1 MDTTRS
7 ECGVAYRW
15 MVLAIAMIVCLAIAM
30 GAVLWWNSPSV
41 RWKYR
46 GEVVQFGH
54 WYTQELY
61 YEYALIEY
69 SLKLYKCRHGDYPKS
84 IEEWTS
90 DDPRVTG
97 LLFEP
102 LTYGAGTVTVHLRA
116 LESQDR
122 LLLVEEPG
130 FLIEFE
136 DHAAEPEDG
145 LTPWKSGTGLFND
158 FQLGDYTEEDVRA
171 SVLFEQA
178 ATGAGGEP

>member
-7 ECGVAYRW
+7 KRGVAYRW
-15 MVLAIAMIVCLAIAM
+15 MALAITMIVCLTIAL
-30 GAVLWWNSPSV
+30 GAVVWWNSPSV

-46 GEVVQFGH
+46 GEVAQFDH
-54 WYTQELY
+54 RYTQELY
-61 YEYALIEY
+61 YHYALIEY
-69 SLKLYKCRHGDYPKS
+69 SLKLYKCRHGGYPKS

-130 FLIEFE
+130 FLIEYE
-136 DHAAEPEDG
+136 DHVAEPEGG
-145 LTPWKSGTGLFND
+145 LTPYKSGTGLFND

-171 SVLFEQA
+171 SALFGQQPSD
-178 ATGAGGEP
+178 AGGES